1 MRFEGRLK
9 SWNDERGFGFIEPRD
24 GGQDI
29 FVHASALPTRFGR
42 PQPGQSLS
50 FQVELNRD
58 GKKRATNVGVGVGDD
73 EQRRQPA
80 RRLRQARAARWSV
93 ADALAVPVFLA
104 VYVAVALAWG
114 VAAWVAL
121 AYLGLSVVCLFAYAF
136 DKSAARAGARRT
148 SEKRL
153 LLLGLAGGWPG
164 ALVAQQLLRH
174 KSGKASFRS
183 AFPGT
188 VFLNAATFV
197 IVHSPWLS
205 RWQA

>member
-29 FVHASALPTRFGR
+29 FVHASAMPTRFGR
-42 PQPGQSLS
+42 PQPGQALS
-50 FQVELNRD
+50 FQVELNRG
-58 GKKRATNVGVGVGDD
+58 GKKRATNVGVGND
-73 EQRRQPA
+73 EHRQQPA
-80 RRLRQARAARWSV
+80 RQARQAQSARWSA
-93 ADALAVPVFLA
+93 ADALAVPAFLA

-136 DKSAARAGARRT
+136 DKSAARVGGWRT
-148 SEKRL
+148 SEQTL

-164 ALVAQQLLRH
+164 ALLAQQFLRH
-174 KSGKASFRS
+174 KSNKASFRS
-183 AFPGT
+183 AFWGT
-188 VFLNAATFV
+188 AFLNVATFV
-197 IVHSPWLS
+197 LVHSPWLS